1 MASQRAVGDK
11 QRFRHRLREIK
22 LEPNKST
29 HGVAIEIQVDG
40 TSVHKLSEIK
50 RGQLL
55 HWTDQCLPC
64 DIHEDSKITI
74 QVTEIHTFSDRV
86 GRASYQ
92 VSQAAGQDT
101 LSIGCDNELFKV
113 NLTFLDQEAA
123 RRAYSEAFVKL
134 QRMEENPSLLEK
146 AGKVGDAFK
155 VLLTLGS
162 TLADLD
168 PTGSANIVFS
178 VCTMAWEHLENQEK
192 QNEQLGEL
200 VENIASMIPSV
211 ESIKDL
217 ADTNLKQTVMGM
229 LNLIED
235 VSVFILSYNSRSA
248 WDQTWRSAFSSA
260 AQEKADGFVGKFR
273 RLRKEFDT
281 RVNVQAL
288 RAAEMDRIQAKL
300 RGLKPVE
307 LASYDPSRKCIAGT
321 RVEIIDEIVGWALR
335 SDAGPSLAWV
345 QGLAGLGK
353 SSIAASVCQR
363 LDDQRALACSFF
375 CKRDSPELRDPRRA
389 LTTIIYG
396 LTHRWEAY
404 GEAVVAAIREDPDLH
419 LRHLQPLYD
428 ALVVKPLQALTGA
441 KQPRCALVVVVDAL
455 DECGDIATRKQLLT
469 CLKGMS
475 QIIPS
480 LKVVATSRPDADIQE
495 FFGHSGVDWFAEY
508 KVLKYD
514 ALADV
519 RVFVQDQLG
528 DIAQAEDWPEDVVEQ
543 LSVRSSGLFI
553 WARTACKFILDGLD
567 RRGELE
573 KVLAG
578 TRLSDGLA
586 NLDVLYTTAVK
597 ARALDGDSS
606 NLEYVL
612 KCLGAIVVTGTRT
625 PLSVSSLS
633 ALLGDRVPPKVLD
646 RVVHSL
652 SSVLYV
658 DQKLGGAIR
667 ISHPSFMD
675 YIIDPSRSKELCVD
689 LEQQNTILAECCL
702 EMLAT
707 CLKFNICGL
716 ETSDVLNRDV
726 PNLEIRVREAI
737 GPHLSYSC
745 LYWPSHV
752 ARAKVDMLDGQLQKF
767 LLGRKLLYWIEALSL
782 LEKLGIALSGILELV
797 EYFTADGKQGY
808 HTLMNDIYR
817 FILTFYDVICQSTPH
832 LYISALAFAPEKSRI
847 SERMRRFFPRLL
859 SVTRGAETGWT
870 PCLRSIWA
878 SSEIF
883 SVAVSPDSRRIVS
896 GAMNGS
902 ICVWDAETGGLE
914 LKSLQSH
921 AGSVNSVGLS
931 PNGQR
936 IVSGSDDKTIRVWDA
951 RTGDVVLGPLQ
962 GHSRRVQSV
971 AFSPDG
977 YRIVSCSDD
986 GTVRIWDAESGD
998 AVLEPLQC
1006 SGPASC
1012 VSFSPDSHRIV
1023 SGDILKL
1030 IHVWNAET
1038 GELVLDPLEGHSSC
1052 IFSVAFS
1059 HNGSRIVS
1067 GSADRTVRVWDAET
1081 GNAALEPLRGHSD
1094 LVVSVVFS
1102 HDDQLI
1108 ASGSSDNTIRLWNA
1122 ETGSLVSQLGGHS
1135 SAMTSVAFTHDD
1147 RRIVSGSADSTIR
1160 IWDIAGENRSRRD
1173 GFGFLEGHLGA
1184 VSSVAL
1190 SPNGHHIASGSEDG
1204 TVRVWDVDTGD
1215 AVLEPLLGSS
1225 SQVWSVAF
1233 SPDGGHI
1240 LSGFS
1245 DNTIR
1250 VWNAETG
1257 DAVSELLLGPM
1268 IHRML
1273 SLAFSPD
1280 HRRVASGSLEGTV
1293 HIWDAN
1299 TGKAVLG
1306 PLEGH
1311 LPAWRGWVEAVA
1323 FSHDGRHI
1331 VSGSKDHTVRVWDA
1345 ETGNLVCEPLL
1356 GHTSEVKSL
1365 AFSHDNRRI
1374 ASGSEDHTIRI
1385 WDAETGEPMLEPL
1398 RGHAYY
1404 VRSVAFSHDGRR
1416 IISGSFDCTIRVWD
1430 GETGDEALGPLKG
1443 HLGTVTCIALS
1454 HDDSRIVSGSS
1465 DSSVRIWDI
1474 KEYITSK
1481 SFSPNSL
1488 SETQTQSISQHLAGS
1503 GRIVTSTQL
1512 ARYIDSAGWVTTTDG
1527 TPLLWLPPELR
1538 RVDDSSICIS
1548 STRQRRQT
1556 LIDLTHFVHG
1566 DLWTS
1571 VAGV

>member
-22 LEPNKST
+22 LEPSKST
-29 HGVAIEIQVDG
+29 HGVTVEIQVDG
-40 TSVHKLSEIK
+40 ASVHKLSEIK
-50 RGQLL
+50 KGQML
-55 HWTDQCLPC
+55 HWTNQCLPC
-64 DIHEDSKITI
+64 DVHEDSKITI
-74 QVTEIHTFSDRV
+74 QVTEVHTFSDHV

-101 LSIGCDNELFKV
+101 LSIVCDNELFKV
-113 NLTFLDQEAA
+113 NLTFLGQEAA
-123 RRAYSEAFVKL
+123 ERAYSEAFVKV
-134 QRMEENPSLLEK
+134 QQMEENPSLLEK

-162 TLADLD
+162 TMADLD
-168 PTGSANIVFS
+168 PTGGANIVFS
-178 VCTMAWEHLENQEK
+178 VCTMAWEHLENQDK

-300 RGLKPVE
+300 RELKPAD

-321 RVEIIDEIVGWALR
+321 RVDIIDEIVGWALR
-335 SDAGPSLAWV
+335 SDTGPSLAWV

-375 CKRDSPELRDPRRA
+375 CKRDDPELRDPRRA

-396 LTHRWEAY
+396 LARRWEAY

-428 ALVVKPLQALTGA
+428 TLVVKPLQALTGA
-441 KQPRCALVVVVDAL
+441 KQPRNALVVVVDAL
-455 DECGDIATRKQLLT
+455 DECGDIDTRKQLLT

-480 LKVVATSRPDADIQE
+480 LRVIATSRPDADIQG
-495 FFGHSGVDWFAEY
+495 FFSHSGVDWFAEY
-508 KVLKYD
+508 NVLNYD

-519 RVFVQDQLG
+519 RAFVQDQLG
-528 DIAQAEDWPEDVVEQ
+528 DITQADDWPEDAVEQ

-553 WARTACKFILDGLD
+553 WARTACNIILRGLD

-578 TRLSDGLA
+578 TRLKDGLA

-597 ARALDGDSS
+597 AGALDGDSD
-606 NLEYVL
+606 NLKYVL

-625 PLSVSSLS
+625 PLSISSLS
-633 ALLGDRVPPKVLD
+633 ALLGNHIPPNVLG

-675 YIIDPSRSKELCVD
+675 YITDPSRSKELCVN

-707 CLKFNICGL
+707 CLKFNTCGL

-737 GPHLSYSC
+737 SPQLSYSC

-752 ARAKVDMLDGQLQKF
+752 ARAKLDRLDGQLQEF
-767 LLGRKLLYWIEALSL
+767 LLGQKLLYWIEALSL
-782 LEKLGIALSGILELV
+782 LEKLGAALSGILELV
-797 EYFTADGKQGY
+797 AYFIADNKQGY
-808 HTLMNDIYR
+808 HTLVNDIYR
-817 FILTFYDVICQSTPH
+817 FILTFYDAISQSTPH
-832 LYISALAFAPEKSRI
+832 LYISALAFAPENSGI
-847 SERMRRFFPRLL
+847 SQRMRRSFPKLL
-859 SVTRGAETGWT
+859 TVTRGAEKEWT

-878 SSEIF
+878 TCAVS
-883 SVAVSPDSRRIVS
+883 SVAVSPNSRRIVS
-896 GAMNGS
+896 GLGDGS
-902 ICVWDAETGGLE
+902 ICVWDAETGDLV

-921 AGSVNSVGLS
+921 GDYVTCVALS
-931 PNGQR
+931 PNGYR
-936 IVSGSDDKTIRVWDA
+936 IASGSRDNTICVWDA
-951 RTGDVVLGPLQ
+951 RTGDLVLRPLL
-962 GHSRRVQSV
+962 GHSDSVQSV

-977 YRIVSCSDD
+977 HRMVSCSHDF
-986 GTVRIWDAESGD
+986 TVRIWDAESGD
-998 AVLEPLQC
+998 AILEPLQC
-1006 SGPASC
+1006 SGPISC
-1012 VSFSPDSHRIV
+1012 VSFSPDNHRIV
-1023 SGDILKL
+1023 SGDLRL
-1030 IHVWNAET
+1030 IQVWNAET
-1038 GELVLDPLEGHSSC
+1038 GELALGPLEGHSAYVD
-1052 IFSVAFS
+1052 SVAFS
-1059 HNGSRIVS
+1059 HDGSRIVS
-1067 GSADRTVRVWDAET
+1067 GSLDGTVRVWDAET
-1081 GNAALEPLRGHSD
+1081 GNAILKPLRGHSNN
-1094 LVVSVVFS
+1094 VVSVAFS
-1102 HDDQLI
+1102 HDDCLI
-1108 ASGSSDNTIRLWNA
+1108 ASGSLDNTVRLWDA
-1122 ETGSLVSQLGGHS
+1122 ETGNPISQLGGHS
-1135 SAMTSVAFTHDD
+1135 SGVTSVAFTHDD
-1147 RRIVSGSADSTIR
+1147 RRIVSGSADCAIR
-1160 IWDIAGENRSRRD
+1160 IWDIAGENSARHDES
-1173 GFGFLEGHLGA
+1173 GSLKGHLGA

-1190 SPNGHHIASGSEDG
+1190 SPNGRRIASGSKDS
-1204 TVRVWDVDTGD
+1204 TIRVWDMDTGD
-1215 AVLEPLLGSS
+1215 AVFEPLLGSS

-1257 DAVSELLLGPM
+1257 DAVSELLRSPM
-1268 IHRML
+1268 TRKAL

-1280 HRRVASGSLEGTV
+1280 LHRVASGSNEGTV
-1293 HIWDAN
+1293 YIWDAD

-1311 LPAWRGWVEAVA
+1311 LRGWRGWVETIA
-1323 FSHDGRHI
+1323 FSHDGRHV
-1331 VSGSKDHTVRVWDA
+1331 VSGSADNTVRVWDA
-1345 ETGNLVCEPLL
+1345 ETGNPVCKPLL
-1356 GHTSEVKSL
+1356 GHTSDVKSL

-1374 ASGSEDHTIRI
+1374 ASGSNDHTIRI
-1385 WDAETGEPMLEPL
+1385 WDAETGEPVLEPL
-1398 RGHAYY
+1398 RGHTHY
-1404 VRSVAFSHDGRR
+1404 VWSVAFSHDGRR
-1416 IISGSFDCTIRVWD
+1416 IISGSLDNTIRVWD
-1430 GETGDEALGPLKG
+1430 AGTGDEVLGPLEG
-1443 HLGTVTCIALS
+1443 HLASATCIALS
-1454 HDDSRIVSGSS
+1454 HDDSRIVSGSN
-1465 DSSVRIWDI
+1465 DSSVRIWDL
-1474 KEYITSK
+1474 KEYTASK

-1488 SETQTQSISQHLAGS
+1488 SETQTQSLSKHLAGS
-1503 GRIVTSTQL
+1503 GLIVTSTQL
-1512 ARYIDSAGWVTTTDG
+1512 ARYINSAGWVTTTKG
-1527 TPLLWLPPELR
+1527 RPLFWLPPELR
-1538 RVDDSSICIS
+1538 RIDDSSICIS
-1548 STRQRRQT
+1548 STRQRRQAM
-1556 LIDLTHFVHG
+1556 IDLTKFVHG
-1566 DLWTS
+1566 DLWMS
-1571 VAGV
+1571 IAKV